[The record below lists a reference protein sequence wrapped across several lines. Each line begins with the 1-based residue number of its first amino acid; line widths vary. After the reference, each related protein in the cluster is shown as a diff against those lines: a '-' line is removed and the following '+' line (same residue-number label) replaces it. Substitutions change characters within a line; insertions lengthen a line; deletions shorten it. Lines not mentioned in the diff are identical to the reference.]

1 MSVAAFL
8 KNLDTFKN
16 KNVVIVCSGSN
27 ITIEKIIS
35 VINKEAT

>member
-1 MSVAAFL
+1 MPIAAFL

-16 KNVVIVCSGSN
+16 KRVVIICSGSN
-27 ITIEKIIS
+27 ITIEKIIL